1 MNEVVVL
8 SAVRTPI
15 GKMGRSLATF
25 SAVDLGTI
33 AAKAAIDRAHI
44 VADTIDQA
52 IVGNVLQ
59 AGSGQNVARQVA
71 LNSGLSVTSIA
82 MTINQVC
89 GSGIK
94 AIRLA
99 QAAIMLG
106 DATTVLVG
114 GTESMSNVPYLLPDM
129 RRGRQYGET
138 TVLDGL
144 EHDGLRDAFSQ
155 KPMGITAENV
165 AEQFHVSREAQDAFA
180 LRSHQ
185 HAVAATTAGK
195 FNDELVSIELPGKAP
210 VTMTQDEP
218 IRPNTSIDALGHL
231 RPAFQTNG
239 TVTAGNAAG
248 LNDGASMLVLMDK
261 AAADKAGLTYLA
273 VLDGYQEVGIAPEIM
288 GYAPYYAI
296 SNLLNHQNRQIT
308 DIDRFELNEAFAA
321 QSVAVAR
328 DLKIPDDRLNV
339 NGGAIAL
346 GHPVGA
352 SGARIVTTLVHEL
365 HHSQLTTGIA
375 GICIGGGM
383 GIAMSLHRPN

>member
-15 GKMGRSLATF
+15 GKMGRSLAPF

-44 VADTIDQA
+44 AADTIDQA
-52 IVGNVLQ
+52 IIGNVLQ

-71 LNSGLSVTSIA
+71 LNSGLSVTSTA
-82 MTINQVC
+82 MTVNQVC

-138 TVLDGL
+138 KVLDGL

-165 AEQFHVSREAQDAFA
+165 AEQFHVSREDQDAFA
-180 LRSHQ
+180 LHSHQ
-185 HAVAATTAGK
+185 NAVAATQAGK
-195 FNDELVSIELPGKAP
+195 FDDELVPIELPGKAP

-218 IRPNTSIDALGHL
+218 IRPDTSMAALGHL

-261 AAADKAGLTYLA
+261 AAADNAGLTYLA

-296 SNLLNHQNRQIT
+296 SNLLSQQDRQIT

-365 HHSQLTTGIA
+365 HRSQLETGVA

-383 GIAMSLHRPN
+383 GIAMSLHRPY